1 MAGKTGF
8 SLAKTQLWWWFHFQ
22 VSKVEL
28 LACLIELA
36 VAHTPRS
43 LALSLSIDGSLSLC
57 DELTGKTRG
66 SDRNGP

>member
-8 SLAKTQLWWWFHFQ
+8 SLAKPQLWWWFHFQ

-43 LALSLSIDGSLSLC
+43 LSSAHTVSLFIALC
-57 DELTGKTRG
+57 DELTLETRG
-66 SDRNGP
+66 SDRPS

>member
-43 LALSLSIDGSLSLC
+43 LPLFQSFKLRFNKNI
-57 DELTGKTRG
+57 T
-66 SDRNGP
+66 

>member
-43 LALSLSIDGSLSLC
+43 LALSLSIDGSLSL
-57 DELTGKTRG
+57 R
-66 SDRNGP
+66 